1 MEKIL
6 FIFKDQPWYIKHI
19 NIKFSKKYKSKNFY
33 LSKNVN
39 ISRKQIVSKIN
50 NIIKNYEIK
59 KVFFDVDYNS
69 YIDANFISIIE
80 SENKIGFSFDTEEN
94 LKKIQRIL
102 SVCTHFLTA
111 EPKYLNKFN
120 SKTKSLFFPLETSEL
135 IFKNLKIKKKYDI
148 LFIGEAKGDRINYLN
163 DINNLKIKKKF
174 LINNKNKKN
183 NSKLNKI
190 INESKIVLNFSKGI
204 SKYSEKN
211 YDQFKGRILISGLAG
226 TFCLSEK
233 YKSSKYIFKKSY
245 PHFNN
250 SKDLKKIIFNLLV
263 DEKKLKK
270 LTNSFVT
277 SCKNYSDK
285 LYIKVIK
292 KFLNKKNKS
301 KKLEIDLREMLN
313 IFKISSKKNNPKI
326 YIKNVYEILLELK
339 NSKNSINFFLIILN
353 IVIGTF
359 YFVINIKNNIKY

>member
-6 FIFKDQPWYIKHI
+6 FIFKDKPWYIKHI
-19 NIKFSKKYKSKNFY
+19 NFKFSKEFKLKYFF
-33 LSKNVN
+33 LSKNIN
-39 ISRKQIVSKIN
+39 TSRNQIVGRIN
-50 NIIKNYEIK
+50 NFIKVYGIK
-59 KVFFDVDYNS
+59 KVFFDLDYTS
-69 YIDANFISIIE
+69 YIDSNFISKIQ

-94 LKKIQRIL
+94 LEKIQRIL
-102 SVCTHFLTA
+102 SACTHFLTT
-111 EPKYLNKFN
+111 EPKLIGKFN
-120 SKTKSLFFPLETSEL
+120 LKTKSLFFPLETSEL
-135 IFKNLKIKKKYDI
+135 IFKNIKTKKKYDI
-148 LFIGEAKGDRINYLN
+148 LFFGEAKGNRINYLS
-163 DINNLKIKKKF
+163 DINKLKIKKKI
-174 LINNKNKKN
+174 LINSKNKKN
-183 NSKLNKI
+183 NSRLNKI
-190 INESKIVLNFSKGI
+190 INESRIVLNFSKGI
-204 SKYSEKN
+204 SKYSKKN

-277 SCKNYSDK
+277 DCKNYSDK

-292 KFLNKKNKS
+292 KFLNKMNKS

-339 NSKNSINFFLIILN
+339 NSKNSINFFLLILN